1 MRRILLDFTLDESEV
16 EARVRKQIPDL
27 TDAEFAK
34 WRDAG
39 LFERQVIDGRTLYF
53 NRSPSNLFRLS
64 DEALA
69 RRDPAARPITDGP
82 MESLNAHQRAIRDAA
97 LAEGRSS
104 VLPLRLRMTQ
114 TLTVDA
120 DAVPEGATVRAWIPY
135 PQALQGHQERTE
147 EHTSELQSLMRLS

>member
-39 LFERQVIDGRTLYF
+39 LFERQVIDGRPLYF

-69 RRDPAARPITDGP
+69 RRDPAALPTPDGP
-82 MESLNAHQRAIRDAA
+82 QASPPAHTRATPAA
-97 LAEGRSS
+97 PR
-104 VLPLRLRMTQ
+104 PT
-114 TLTVDA
+114 T
-120 DAVPEGATVRAWIPY
+120 
-135 PQALQGHQERTE
+135 
-147 EHTSELQSLMRLS
+147 

>member
-82 MESLNAHQRAIRDAA
+82 MESLNAHQRAIRGAA
-97 LAEGRSS
+97 LAKS
-104 VLPLRLRMTQ
+104 
-114 TLTVDA
+114 
-120 DAVPEGATVRAWIPY
+120 
-135 PQALQGHQERTE
+135 E
-147 EHTSELQSLMRLS
+147 EHPSELQSIMRNSYAVFC

>member
-64 DEALA
+64 DDALA
-69 RRDPAARPITDGP
+69 RRDPATRSSEERRGGKEWVST
-82 MESLNAHQRAIRDAA
+82 
-97 LAEGRSS
+97 GRSGWWRD
-104 VLPLRLRMTQ
+104 P
-114 TLTVDA
+114 
-120 DAVPEGATVRAWIPY
+120 
-135 PQALQGHQERTE
+135 
-147 EHTSELQSLMRLS
+147 

>member
-39 LFERQVIDGRTLYF
+39 LFERLFIDGRTLYF

-64 DEALA
+64 DESLA
-69 RRDPAARPITDGP
+69 RHDPAARPITDGP
-82 MESLNAHQRAIRDAA
+82 MDSLNVPPRAIRGAA
-97 LAEGRSS
+97 LAAGRRSGP
-104 VLPLRLRMTQ
+104 PL
-114 TLTVDA
+114 
-120 DAVPEGATVRAWIPY
+120 
-135 PQALQGHQERTE
+135 
-147 EHTSELQSLMRLS
+147 